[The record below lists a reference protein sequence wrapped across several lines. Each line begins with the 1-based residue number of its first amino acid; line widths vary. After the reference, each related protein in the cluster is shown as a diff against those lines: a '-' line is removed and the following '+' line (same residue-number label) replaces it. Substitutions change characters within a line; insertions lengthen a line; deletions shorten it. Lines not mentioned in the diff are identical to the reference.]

1 MGEEVLGEEE
11 LAAEGLAE
19 VVGEWPPAVAGL
31 EAAAFVRE
39 AGPSVD
45 RRLAPL

>member
-1 MGEEVLGEEE
+1 MGEEE
-11 LAAEGLAE
+11 LAAEELAAE